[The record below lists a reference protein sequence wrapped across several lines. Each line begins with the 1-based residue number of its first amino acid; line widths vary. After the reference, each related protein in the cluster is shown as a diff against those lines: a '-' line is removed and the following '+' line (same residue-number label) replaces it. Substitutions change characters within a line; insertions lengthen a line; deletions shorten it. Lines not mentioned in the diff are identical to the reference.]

1 MTEPLTL
8 VDIIEQHLA
17 SEQLQLPVF
26 PPLAAEL
33 QQMLTQEE
41 CNMHQVAA
49 KIMEDQ
55 ALASHL
61 LRMANSAFFT
71 GLSKVTTVKDAIM
84 RLGVKQ
90 VTNLVLLVTQGR
102 QYRTTTKLMGL
113 YGKSLWQHATA
124 CALGTKWL
132 AERLGHKS
140 LAQEAFLAGLLHDI
154 GKLFLLQVLDNL
166 QASGEYNLSLSKV
179 MVLEVMASLHAEQG
193 ARLLQAWNLPE
204 VYCHVARQ
212 HHADSVEGDHCVL
225 LLVRLVNFAC
235 HKLGIGIHQNPAMV
249 LATTPE
255 AQLLEAPELLLA
267 ELEIMLEDA
276 LALAA

>member
-1 MTEPLTL
+1 MTETLTL
-8 VDIIEQHLA
+8 IDIIAQHLA

-33 QQMLTQEE
+33 QQMLAQEE
-41 CNMHQVAA
+41 CNMPQVAA
-49 KIMEDQ
+49 RIMEDQ

-71 GLSKVTTVKDAIM
+71 GLSKVTTVKEAMM

-102 QYRTTTKLMGL
+102 QYHTTTRLMGL
-113 YGKSLWQHATA
+113 YGKSLWQHAVS

-132 AERLGHKS
+132 AARLGHTA

-166 QASGEYNLSLSKV
+166 QTSGAYNFSLSKV
-179 MVLEVMASLHAEQG
+179 MVLEVMESLHAEQG

-204 VYCHVARQ
+204 LYCQVARQ
-212 HHADSVEGDHCVL
+212 HHAVSVEGDHCVL

-235 HKLGIGIHQNPAMV
+235 HKLGIGTYQNPHLV

-255 AQLLEAPELLLA
+255 AQHLEASELLLA

-276 LALAA
+276 PALAT